1 MMSTVLGFASIV
13 IFSLIYLIDF
23 KVLQRANAEKLSSF
37 AAGVGTVYVFIHMLP
52 QLAHGQHVLESVF
65 PDFHFFGSRFAIYL
79 IALTGFVIFYMF
91 ERILAYTE
99 QLPTEDYSNPHELYY
114 YWTNVIF
121 ISLYSV
127 LIGYVVG
134 SNDLN
139 NISYQLVYLVA
150 YTLHFITI
158 KWGIYHIYPKKYFE
172 HARFPIAFGLFVGYF
187 IAVFFNISEVVLV
200 IVEALL
206 TGAMILNVFKHEL
219 PNEEDSKGRSFI
231 FGLLVSTFLFLLI

>member
-1 MMSTVLGFASIV
+1 MISVTLGFASIV
-13 IFSLIYLIDF
+13 IFSLVYLIDF
-23 KVLQRANAEKLSSF
+23 KVLHKANAAKLSSF

-79 IALTGFVIFYMF
+79 IALTGFVFFYMF
-91 ERILAYTE
+91 ERILSYTE
-99 QLPTEDYSNPHELYY
+99 QLPTEDYSTRYELYY

-134 SNDLN
+134 SYDLN
-139 NISYQLVYLVA
+139 NISYQLVYLLA
-150 YTLHFITI
+150 YVLHFITI
-158 KWGIYHIYPKKYFE
+158 KWGLYHIFPEKYFK
-172 HARFPIAFGLFVGYF
+172 HARYPIALGLFIGYF
-187 IAVFFNISEVVLV
+187 IAYFFNISDVVLV

-219 PNEEDSKGRSFI
+219 PNEEDSKSRSFI
-231 FGLLVSTFLFLLI
+231 FGLLVSTLLFMLI